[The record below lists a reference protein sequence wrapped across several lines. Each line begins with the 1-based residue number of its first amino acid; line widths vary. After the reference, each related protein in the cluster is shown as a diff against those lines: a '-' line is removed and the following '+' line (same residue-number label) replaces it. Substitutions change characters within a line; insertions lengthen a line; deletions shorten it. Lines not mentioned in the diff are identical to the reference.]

1 MGESLKREAAYTY
14 LFMSCCQ
21 QAMWV
26 GVMVFHAVEIHYY
39 LKSIGCNIRIWE
51 QLWYQDGIE
60 WATKHVMQGHWLI
73 IALMLWKL
81 PFKTFMH
88 WQEMLWQKGAT

>member
-1 MGESLKREAAYTY
+1 MGESLKREAAYTYLFMKNMGESLKREAAYTY

-51 QLWYQDGIE
+51 QL
-60 WATKHVMQGHWLI
+60 
-73 IALMLWKL
+73 
-81 PFKTFMH
+81 
-88 WQEMLWQKGAT
+88 